1 MLRTLGGLQ
10 LEGEAFSRV
19 KPLLLVAYLALEG
32 AQPRRRLAEM
42 FWPEAQDPLNSLSVA
57 LSQLRPF
64 RVIEGE
70 EVLQAVIPTDLNPL
84 HRALCEGQL
93 SEVRRLYRGAFLEG
107 VEAPLGEELEEW
119 VWETREQIALEV
131 YQGYAAQ
138 ARAWFALGFTERG
151 QALLSEALGLS
162 GVRHALEVHT
172 PPSPCPEPL
181 PREVR
186 KAYWAYA
193 LLPGRAAEVLSLN
206 PEALEQ
212 LYEARLLDGTG
223 QAKPLEGLTPNAL
236 TGLPLEA
243 QEVALALARRLPLR
257 RALPLY
263 QIGRALWKTEDQE
276 RAGQA
281 LLAEARS
288 LLSENP
294 AESLHLLQGLPLE
307 PQVQLLRARA
317 LERLGRYQEALEALD
332 ELSLQGAEAAAVRG
346 NLLFRLGQPGA
357 EAQIQEALQGSTW
370 AQGEALN
377 LQGLLAFSRGE
388 FGSAAALFARAAVRF
403 LAAAETARQV
413 DALNNRAVALFEQGS
428 PEAEAVLG
436 EALKA
441 AGEVPLLQARA
452 LLNLGVVRERQG
464 RGEEAQQL
472 YRQSLEAAQKAGAL
486 EAEGRAWNNLGALF
500 HRQSKPEEAEAAYR
514 NALALAREGREW
526 MLTAAILANLAE
538 LRGDPESLEEAI
550 ALLQEARYTVLAE
563 RYRGRLG
570 AFRPR

>member
-1 MLRTLGGLQ
+1 MLRTLGGLH
-10 LEGEAFSRV
+10 LEGETFSRI
-19 KPLLLVAYLALEG
+19 KPLLLVAYLAIEG
-32 AQPRRRLAEM
+32 SQPRRRLAEM
-42 FWPEAQDPLNSLSVA
+42 FWPEAQDPLNNLSVA

-70 EVLQAVIPTDLNPL
+70 EALRAVIPTDLEPL
-84 HRALCEGQL
+84 HRALCEGRL
-93 SEVRRLYRGAFLEG
+93 SEVRGLYRGAFLEG

-119 VWETREQIALEV
+119 VWSTRERIALEV
-131 YQGYAAQ
+131 YRGYAAQ
-138 ARAWFALGFTERG
+138 ARACFALGFTERG
-151 QALLSEALGLS
+151 QALLSEALGLN

-206 PEALEQ
+206 PEALER
-212 LYEARLLDGTG
+212 LYEERLLDGTG
-223 QAKPLEGLTPNAL
+223 QARPLEGLTPG
-236 TGLPLEA
+236 TSVGLPIEA
-243 QEVALALARRLPLR
+243 QEVALTLARRLPLR
-257 RALPLY
+257 GALPLY
-263 QIGRALWKTEDQE
+263 QIGRALWSAEDQE

-281 LLAEARS
+281 LLAEARRM
-288 LLSENP
+288 LSENP
-294 AESLHLLQGLPLE
+294 AESLRLLQGLALE

-317 LERLGRYQEALEALD
+317 LERLGRYQEALEAL
-332 ELSLQGAEAAAVRG
+332 EESGLQGAEAAAVRG

-357 EAQIQEALQGSTW
+357 EAQIQEALQGSSW

-388 FGSAAALFARAAVRF
+388 FGSAADLFARAAVRF

-441 AGEVPLLQARA
+441 AGDVPLLQARA

-464 RGEEAQQL
+464 RSEEAQQL

-500 HRQSKPEEAEAAYR
+500 HRRGKPEEAEAAYR
-514 NALALAREGREW
+514 KALALAREGREW
-526 MLTAAILANLAE
+526 MLTAAVLANLAE
-538 LRGDPESLEEAI
+538 LRSDPASLEEAI
-550 ALLQEARYTVLAE
+550 ALLQEARYAVLAE
-563 RYRGRLG
+563 RYRGRLE